1 MRELF
6 PEYCFKRKAYGSAEI
21 HQLQGAQEESDGE
34 ISVTN
39 ENAFLLTQWL
49 EQGVFEALQEQYL
62 NTMTF
67 SIYCAHP
74 ITGKDLLIENYEFKV
89 SYPEGEEPA
98 RINNVELTSKDAVKN
113 QAIKFIRSLT
123 QFTQTL
129 DKLPAD
135 RWITLSLTVN
145 HNIDNHIILLNIRI
159 MHTTCTFQYLDSTP
173 VDYEP
178 KYFKPSD
185 DGCNTSMKHLNL
197 LINIGSLKTS
207 TVEMKVKFA
216 GLESLLFEDLCKVG
230 IVASSGGIKPAMF
243 NGVSYSTSG
252 SHDDKLV
259 DDLGKLDVA
268 NPSPFT
274 TQNSP
279 NDVISLVST
288 VKKYM

>member
-89 SYPEGEEPA
+89 SYAEGEEPA

-135 RWITLSLTVN
+135 RWITLSLTVSYNIVDHMILFQN
-145 HNIDNHIILLNIRI
+145 HAYYV
-159 MHTTCTFQYLDSTP
+159 YL
-173 VDYEP
+173 
-178 KYFKPSD
+178 
-185 DGCNTSMKHLNL
+185 
-197 LINIGSLKTS
+197 
-207 TVEMKVKFA
+207 
-216 GLESLLFEDLCKVG
+216 
-230 IVASSGGIKPAMF
+230 
-243 NGVSYSTSG
+243 
-252 SHDDKLV
+252 
-259 DDLGKLDVA
+259 
-268 NPSPFT
+268 
-274 TQNSP
+274 
-279 NDVISLVST
+279 SLVPGQHTSRLRAE
-288 VKKYM
+288 VLQAIRRWVQHQHEAPELADQHRIPQDVHRGDEGQVCRPGVPPVRRPLQSWHRCFLCRHQARFVQRCELQHEWFS

>member
-89 SYPEGEEPA
+89 SYAEGEEPA

-135 RWITLSLTVN
+135 RWITLSLTVS
-145 HNIDNHIILLNIRI
+145 HIIDHLPNPRLLRVS
-159 MHTTCTFQYLDSTP
+159 FS
-173 VDYEP
+173 
-178 KYFKPSD
+178 
-185 DGCNTSMKHLNL
+185 
-197 LINIGSLKTS
+197 TS
-207 TVEMKVKFA
+207 TA
-216 GLESLLFEDLCKVG
+216 HQLITSR
-230 IVASSGGIKPAMF
+230 
-243 NGVSYSTSG
+243 STS
-252 SHDDKLV
+252 SHPTM
-259 DDLGKLDVA
+259 GA
-268 NPSPFT
+268 TPA
-274 TQNSP
+274 
-279 NDVISLVST
+279 
-288 VKKYM
+288 

>member
-123 QFTQTL
+123 QFAQTL

-135 RWITLSLTVN
+135 RWITLSLTVS
-145 HNIDNHIILLNIRI
+145 HNIDNQAPHLFQNHGYNMHLLVPRQHTSRLRAEVLQAIRRWVQ
-159 MHTTCTFQYLDSTP
+159 HQHETP
-173 VDYEP
+173 EP
-178 KYFKPSD
+178 AD
-185 DGCNTSMKHLNL
+185 QHR
-197 LINIGSLKTS
+197 I
-207 TVEMKVKFA
+207 A
-216 GLESLLFEDLCKVG
+216 Q
-230 IVASSGGIKPAMF
+230 
-243 NGVSYSTSG
+243 
-252 SHDDKLV
+252 
-259 DDLGKLDVA
+259 DVHRG
-268 NPSPFT
+268 
-274 TQNSP
+274 
-279 NDVISLVST
+279 DEG
-288 VKKYM
+288 